1 MLGRKEGAIMQKN
14 SQIESTLDQTSEK
27 ETVSIFSKELLRD
40 MLLPDL
46 LGKEHAQI
54 LYWSGKQ
61 LARKFPL
68 SNIDEVIEF
77 FHNAGWGNLQ
87 EIKQSK
93 NESEYILNGPIIKRR
108 FDLNAD
114 CEFQLEAGFL
124 AEQIQSQK
132 RRITEAAFEIKR
144 KASKVNILVRWDPK
158 DIIE

>member
-1 MLGRKEGAIMQKN
+1 MLGRKEGAFMQKN
-14 SQIESTLDQTSEK
+14 SQIEATQDQTPEK

-40 MLLPDL
+40 VLLPDL
-46 LGKEHAQI
+46 LGKEHTQI

-77 FHNAGWGNLQ
+77 FKNAGWGNLL

-93 NESEYILNGPIIKRR
+93 NETEFILNGPIVERR

-124 AEQIQSQK
+124 AEQVQSQK
-132 RRITEAAFEIKR
+132 RRMTEATIEIKR
-144 KASKVNILVRWDPK
+144 KANKVNILVRWDPK

>member
-1 MLGRKEGAIMQKN
+1 MQKN
-14 SQIESTLDQTSEK
+14 SQIESAQEYTSER

-40 MLLPDL
+40 LLIPDL

-77 FHNAGWGNLQ
+77 FQNAGWGSLQ
-87 EIKQSK
+87 EIKHSK
-93 NESEYILNGPIIKRR
+93 NESEFILNGPMVERR
-108 FDLNAD
+108 FDLNAN

-124 AEQIQSQK
+124 AEQVQSQK
-132 RRITEAAFEIKR
+132 QRITEAAYEIKR
-144 KASKVNILVRWDPK
+144 KARKVTILVRWDSK

>member
-1 MLGRKEGAIMQKN
+1 MQKN
-14 SQIESTLDQTSEK
+14 SRIEDAPEHTTEK

-40 MLLPDL
+40 LLIPDL
-46 LGKEHAQI
+46 LGKEHSQI

-77 FHNAGWGNLQ
+77 FINAGWGELQ
-87 EIKQSK
+87 EVKQSK
-93 NESEYILNGPIIKRR
+93 NEAEFVLNGPIVTRR

-124 AEQIQSQK
+124 AEQIQSHKQ
-132 RRITEAAFEIKR
+132 RITEAAVETKR
-144 KASKVNILVRWDPK
+144 KANKVIILVRWDPK
-158 DIIE
+158 DIVD

>member
-1 MLGRKEGAIMQKN
+1 MQKN
-14 SQIESTLDQTSEK
+14 SQIESALDQTTEK

-40 MLLPDL
+40 ILIPDL

-93 NESEYILNGPIIKRR
+93 NESEYILNGPIIERR

-124 AEQIQSQK
+124 AEQVQSQK
-132 RRITEAAFEIKR
+132 RRMTEAAFQVKR
-144 KASKVNILVRWDPK
+144 NASKVHILVRWDPK